1 MAPTA
6 ACITTPRTPRSRVG
20 RSPLFKFT
28 FNFLIC
34 AKRTSYMIEKLQI
47 YKDTYLLTSKLYAAF
62 PQMERSQRHIL
73 GAKMLDC
80 AIDLFK
86 WITLANKAREKTER
100 LKYLDEFL
108 TQFELLRVYL
118 RICSDNKLLK
128 LNTLTDLHILISNI
142 SRQLSGWKY
151 ATTRM

>member
-1 MAPTA
+1 
-6 ACITTPRTPRSRVG
+6 
-20 RSPLFKFT
+20 
-28 FNFLIC
+28 
-34 AKRTSYMIEKLQI
+34 MIEKLQI

-62 PQMERSQRHIL
+62 PQMERGQRHIL

>member
-1 MAPTA
+1 
-6 ACITTPRTPRSRVG
+6 
-20 RSPLFKFT
+20 
-28 FNFLIC
+28 
-34 AKRTSYMIEKLQI
+34 MIEKLQI

-86 WITLANKAREKTER
+86 WITLANKAMEKTER